1 MVLYGGSDL
10 MALKFGGRAPK
21 RAKGKTRKLLR
32 GIADLTFVLPTGRR
46 SEEPRVAAGV
56 GSAIRKLAWRLQAR
70 SK

>member
-10 MALKFGGRAPK
+10 MGLKFGGRDPR

-32 GIADLTFVLPTGRR
+32 GIADLTYLLPG
-46 SEEPRVAAGV
+46 AASDREKRKV
-56 GSAIRKLAWRLQAR
+56 GSSIRKLVWRLQVR